1 MFDLPDAKRV
11 RREDLDGS
19 AAQSWSDGA
28 NDTIDTALEARLNAQ
43 IAKSLGLDSP
53 YDTSQEALRPQISP
67 RLPRAQS
74 AAQDDEPRDNDA
86 GEFEFRLFTSRLPT
100 KVTLEDDSAPPQEGG
115 LAHPRPQ
122 SFYLAN
128 HIPPA
133 LRNEYRFAAVSGEDV
148 LLQSHRP
155 SWGMAYPWKVTRI
168 AVTRKAKGKSGN
180 TSTRV
185 DADADADTDTDT
197 DTDTDMEGQKRQR
210 KRPGKK
216 KRIAE
221 RKTLQALKEK
231 KQMETKRALD
241 KEEQLKEKKKRLNRI
256 KKLRKRAKNKEIK
269 NGEKRDDG
277 ESENESD

>member
-53 YDTSQEALRPQISP
+53 QDTSQAALRRQTSWP
-67 RLPRAQS
+67 LPRSQS
-74 AAQDDEPRDNDA
+74 PVQDAEPRDDNDA
-86 GEFEFRLFTSRLPT
+86 GEFEFRLFSSRLPS

-115 LAHPRPQ
+115 LAHPRPP

-133 LRNEYRFAAVSGEDV
+133 LQNEYRFAAVSDEDV

-168 AVTRKAKGKSGN
+168 VVTRKAKGKSSN
-180 TSTRV
+180 TPTRV
-185 DADADADTDTDT
+185 DADA
-197 DTDTDMEGQKRQR
+197 DTDMEGQKRQR

-221 RKTLQALKEK
+221 RKKMQALKEK
-231 KQMETKRALD
+231 NQIETKRALD

-256 KKLRKRAKNKEIK
+256 KKLRKRAKNKEMK
-269 NGEKRDDG
+269 TGEKRDDG
-277 ESENESD
+277 ESEGESD

>member
-19 AAQSWSDGA
+19 TAQSWSDGA
-28 NDTIDTALEARLNAQ
+28 NETIDTALEARLNAH

-53 YDTSQEALRPQISP
+53 QGTSQAALRPQISP
-67 RLPRAQS
+67 PLPRAQS
-74 AAQDDEPRDNDA
+74 AAQDDKPRDNDA
-86 GEFEFRLFTSRLPT
+86 GEFEFRLFSSRLPA

-133 LRNEYRFAAVSGEDV
+133 LQNEYRFAAVSGEDV

-168 AVTRKAKGKSGN
+168 VVTRKAKGKSGS

-185 DADADADTDTDT
+185 DADADAD
-197 DTDTDMEGQKRQR
+197 MEGQRRQK

-221 RKTLQALKEK
+221 RKEMQALKEK
-231 KQMETKRALD
+231 NQMETKRALD

-256 KKLRKRAKNKEIK
+256 KKLRKRAKNKEMK
-269 NGEKRDDG
+269 TGEKRDDG
-277 ESENESD
+277 ESESESD

>member
-11 RREDLDGS
+11 RREDLDAS
-19 AAQSWSDGA
+19 TAQSWSDGA
-28 NDTIDTALEARLNAQ
+28 YDTIDTALEARLNAQ

-53 YDTSQEALRPQISP
+53 HDTSQEPPRPQISP
-67 RLPRAQS
+67 TLPRAQS

-86 GEFEFRLFTSRLPT
+86 GEFEFRLFSSRLPT

-133 LRNEYRFAAVSGEDV
+133 LQHEYRFAAVSGEDV

-155 SWGMAYPWKVTRI
+155 SWGMAYPWKVTRMV
-168 AVTRKAKGKSGN
+168 VTRRAKGKSGN

-185 DADADADTDTDT
+185 DADADADA
-197 DTDTDMEGQKRQR
+197 DMEGQKRQR

-221 RKTLQALKEK
+221 RKKMQALKEK
-231 KQMETKRALD
+231 NQMETKRALD

-256 KKLRKRAKNKEIK
+256 KKLRKRAKNKEMK
-269 NGEKRDDG
+269 TGEKRDDG
-277 ESENESD
+277 ESESESD

>member
-11 RREDLDGS
+11 HREDLDGS
-19 AAQSWSDGA
+19 TAQSWSGGA
-28 NDTIDTALEARLNAQ
+28 NETIDTALEARLNAH

-53 YDTSQEALRPQISP
+53 QDTSQAALRPQISP
-67 RLPRAQS
+67 PLPRAQS

-86 GEFEFRLFTSRLPT
+86 GEFEFRLFSSRLPA

-133 LRNEYRFAAVSGEDV
+133 LQNEYRFAAVSGEDV

-168 AVTRKAKGKSGN
+168 VITRKAKGKSGS

-185 DADADADTDTDT
+185 DADADAD
-197 DTDTDMEGQKRQR
+197 MEGQRRQK

-221 RKTLQALKEK
+221 RKEMQALKEK
-231 KQMETKRALD
+231 NQMETKRALD

-256 KKLRKRAKNKEIK
+256 KKLRKRAKNKEMK
-269 NGEKRDDG
+269 TGEKRDDG
-277 ESENESD
+277 ESESESGSD

>member
-19 AAQSWSDGA
+19 TAQSWSDGA
-28 NDTIDTALEARLNAQ
+28 NETIDTALEARLNAH

-53 YDTSQEALRPQISP
+53 QDTSQAALRPQISP
-67 RLPRAQS
+67 PLPRAQS

-86 GEFEFRLFTSRLPT
+86 GEFEFRLFSSRLPA

-115 LAHPRPQ
+115 LAHSRPQ

-133 LRNEYRFAAVSGEDV
+133 LQNEYRFAAVSGEDV

-168 AVTRKAKGKSGN
+168 VVTRKAKDKSGN

-185 DADADADTDTDT
+185 DADADAD
-197 DTDTDMEGQKRQR
+197 MEGERRQK

-221 RKTLQALKEK
+221 RKEMQALKEK
-231 KQMETKRALD
+231 NQMETKRALD

-256 KKLRKRAKNKEIK
+256 KKLRKRAKNKEMK
-269 NGEKRDDG
+269 TGEKRDDG
-277 ESENESD
+277 ESESESD

>member
-19 AAQSWSDGA
+19 TAQSWSDGA

-53 YDTSQEALRPQISP
+53 QDTSQPAVRPQISP
-67 RLPRAQS
+67 PLPRAQS

-86 GEFEFRLFTSRLPT
+86 GEFEFRLFSSRLPA

-115 LAHPRPQ
+115 LAHRRPQ

-133 LRNEYRFAAVSGEDV
+133 LQNEYRFAAVSGEDV
-148 LLQSHRP
+148 LLQSHQP
-155 SWGMAYPWKVTRI
+155 SWGIAYPWKVTRI
-168 AVTRKAKGKSGN
+168 VVTRRAKGKSGN

-185 DADADADTDTDT
+185 DADTDA
-197 DTDTDMEGQKRQR
+197 DMEGQRRQR

-216 KRIAE
+216 KRMAE
-221 RKTLQALKEK
+221 RKKMQALKEK
-231 KQMETKRALD
+231 NQMETKRALD
-241 KEEQLKEKKKRLNRI
+241 KEEQLKEKRKRLNRI
-256 KKLRKRAKNKEIK
+256 KKLRKRAKNKEVK
-269 NGEKRDDG
+269 TGEKRDYG
-277 ESENESD
+277 ESESESD

>member
-19 AAQSWSDGA
+19 TAQSWSDGA
-28 NDTIDTALEARLNAQ
+28 NETIDTALEARLNAH

-53 YDTSQEALRPQISP
+53 QDTSQAALRPQISP
-67 RLPRAQS
+67 PLPRAQS

-86 GEFEFRLFTSRLPT
+86 GEFEFRLFSSRLPA

-115 LAHPRPQ
+115 LAHSRPQ

-133 LRNEYRFAAVSGEDV
+133 LQNEYRFAAVSGEDV

-168 AVTRKAKGKSGN
+168 VVTRKAKGKSGS

-185 DADADADTDTDT
+185 DADADAD
-197 DTDTDMEGQKRQR
+197 MEGQRRQK

-221 RKTLQALKEK
+221 RKEMQALKEK
-231 KQMETKRALD
+231 NQMETKRALD

-256 KKLRKRAKNKEIK
+256 KKLRKRAKNKEMK
-269 NGEKRDDG
+269 TGEKRDDG
-277 ESENESD
+277 ESESESD

>member
-19 AAQSWSDGA
+19 DAQSWSDGA

-53 YDTSQEALRPQISP
+53 KDTSQTALRRQISSP
-67 RLPRAQS
+67 LPRSQS
-74 AAQDDEPRDNDA
+74 PAQDDEPRDNDA
-86 GEFEFRLFTSRLPT
+86 GEFEFRLFSSRLPT

-115 LAHPRPQ
+115 LAHPRPP

-128 HIPPA
+128 HISPA
-133 LRNEYRFAAVSGEDV
+133 LQNEYRFAAVSGEDV

-168 AVTRKAKGKSGN
+168 VVTRKAKGKSSN

-185 DADADADTDTDT
+185 DADADADADA
-197 DTDTDMEGQKRQR
+197 DMEGQKRQR

-221 RKTLQALKEK
+221 RKTMQALKEK
-231 KQMETKRALD
+231 NQMETKRALD

-256 KKLRKRAKNKEIK
+256 KKLRKRAKNKEMK
-269 NGEKRDDG
+269 TGEKRDDG
-277 ESENESD
+277 ENDSESESD

>member
-11 RREDLDGS
+11 RREDLDAS
-19 AAQSWSDGA
+19 TAQSWSDGA
-28 NDTIDTALEARLNAQ
+28 YDTIDTALEARLNAQ

-53 YDTSQEALRPQISP
+53 HDTSQEPPRPQISP
-67 RLPRAQS
+67 TLPRAQS

-86 GEFEFRLFTSRLPT
+86 GEFEFRLFSSRLPT
-100 KVTLEDDSAPPQEGG
+100 KVTLEDDSATPQEGG

-133 LRNEYRFAAVSGEDV
+133 LQHEYRFAAVSGEDV

-155 SWGMAYPWKVTRI
+155 SWGMAYPWKVTRMV
-168 AVTRKAKGKSGN
+168 VTRRAKGKSGN

-185 DADADADTDTDT
+185 DADADA
-197 DTDTDMEGQKRQR
+197 DTDMEGQKRQR

-221 RKTLQALKEK
+221 RKKMQALEEK
-231 KQMETKRALD
+231 NQMETKRALD

-256 KKLRKRAKNKEIK
+256 KKLRKRAKNKEMK
-269 NGEKRDDG
+269 TGEKRDDG
-277 ESENESD
+277 ESESESD

>member
-11 RREDLDGS
+11 RREDLDGPT
-19 AAQSWSDGA
+19 AQSWSDGA

-43 IAKSLGLDSP
+43 IAKSLGLDIP
-53 YDTSQEALRPQISP
+53 QDTSQPAVRPQISP
-67 RLPRAQS
+67 PFPRAQS

-86 GEFEFRLFTSRLPT
+86 GEFEFRLFSSRLPA

-115 LAHPRPQ
+115 LAHRRPQ

-128 HIPPA
+128 HIAPA
-133 LRNEYRFAAVSGEDV
+133 LQNEYRFAAVSGEDV
-148 LLQSHRP
+148 LLQSHQP

-168 AVTRKAKGKSGN
+168 VVTRRAKGKSGN

-185 DADADADTDTDT
+185 DADTDA
-197 DTDTDMEGQKRQR
+197 DMEGQRRHR

-221 RKTLQALKEK
+221 SKKMQALKEK
-231 KQMETKRALD
+231 NQMETKRALD

-256 KKLRKRAKNKEIK
+256 KKLRKRAKNKEMK
-269 NGEKRDDG
+269 TGEKRDYG
-277 ESENESD
+277 ESESESD

>member
-19 AAQSWSDGA
+19 TAQSWSDGA
-28 NDTIDTALEARLNAQ
+28 NETIDTALEARLNAH

-53 YDTSQEALRPQISP
+53 QDTSQAALRPQISP
-67 RLPRAQS
+67 PLPRAQS

-86 GEFEFRLFTSRLPT
+86 GEFEFRLFSSRLPA

-133 LRNEYRFAAVSGEDV
+133 LQNEYRFAAVSGEDV

-168 AVTRKAKGKSGN
+168 VVTRKAKGKSGN

-185 DADADADTDTDT
+185 DADADAD
-197 DTDTDMEGQKRQR
+197 MEGQRRQK

-221 RKTLQALKEK
+221 RKEMQALKEK
-231 KQMETKRALD
+231 NQMETKRALD

-256 KKLRKRAKNKEIK
+256 KKLRKRAKNKEMK
-269 NGEKRDDG
+269 TGEKRDDG
-277 ESENESD
+277 ESESESGSD

>member
-1 MFDLPDAKRV
+1 MFDPPDAKRV

-19 AAQSWSDGA
+19 TAQSWSDGA

-43 IAKSLGLDSP
+43 IAKLLDLDSAH
-53 YDTSQEALRPQISP
+53 DTCQEAFRPQISP
-67 RLPRAQS
+67 PLSRAQS
-74 AAQDDEPRDNDA
+74 AAQDDEPGDNDT
-86 GEFEFRLFTSRLPT
+86 GEFEFRLFFSRHPT
-100 KVTLEDDSAPPQEGG
+100 KVTLEDDSEPPQEGR

-128 HIPPA
+128 HIPPS
-133 LRNEYRFAAVSGEDV
+133 LQNEYRSAAISGEDV
-148 LLQSHRP
+148 LLQSQRP
-155 SWGMAYPWKVTRI
+155 SWGMAYPWKMTRIVVTRR
-168 AVTRKAKGKSGN
+168 ARGKSGN

-185 DADADADTDTDT
+185 DADADVDV
-197 DTDTDMEGQKRQR
+197 DTDMESRKRQR

-221 RKTLQALKEK
+221 RKKMQALKEK
-231 KQMETKRALD
+231 NQMETKRALD

-269 NGEKRDDG
+269 TGGKRDDE
-277 ESENESD
+277 ESESD

>member
-19 AAQSWSDGA
+19 TAQSWSDGV
-28 NDTIDTALEARLNAQ
+28 NETIDTALEARLNAH

-53 YDTSQEALRPQISP
+53 QDTSQAALRPQISP
-67 RLPRAQS
+67 PLPRVQS

-86 GEFEFRLFTSRLPT
+86 GEFEFRLFFSRLPA

-128 HIPPA
+128 HISPA
-133 LRNEYRFAAVSGEDV
+133 LQNEYRFAAVSGEDV

-168 AVTRKAKGKSGN
+168 VVTRKAKGKSGS

-185 DADADADTDTDT
+185 DADADADA
-197 DTDTDMEGQKRQR
+197 DMEGQRRQKKRS
-210 KRPGKK
+210 GKK

-221 RKTLQALKEK
+221 RKEMQALKEK
-231 KQMETKRALD
+231 NQMETKRALD

-256 KKLRKRAKNKEIK
+256 KKLRKRAKNKEMK
-269 NGEKRDDG
+269 TGEKRDDG
-277 ESENESD
+277 ESESESESD